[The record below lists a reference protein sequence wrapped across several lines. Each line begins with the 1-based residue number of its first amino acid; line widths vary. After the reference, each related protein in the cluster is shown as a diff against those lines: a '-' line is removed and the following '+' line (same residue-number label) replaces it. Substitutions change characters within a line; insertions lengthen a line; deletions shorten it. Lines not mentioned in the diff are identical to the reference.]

1 MVLGS
6 PIAGTGV
13 IPLCSLIHVVA
24 ARKAYAEA
32 VALDPEH
39 EKAARSLAR
48 VEALPDPVEK
58 TEPTLAIAG
67 PATPTIDEEASDD
80 EAR

>member
-1 MVLGS
+1 MSAEQWYDLGCELEE
-6 PIAGTGV
+6 PA
-13 IPLCSLIHVVA
+13 PDR
-24 ARKAYAEA
+24 ARQAYTHA